1 MPGAPSVYWA
11 RNSFVQC
18 SIEKFHKLKKYTLL
32 FVQSGDFGMA
42 DIAEVISNLSIATS
56 SETTNVSLFSRD
68 IQTSTV
74 VIGRILDH
82 IEDEVAS
89 SQPGDLLPFRKVS
102 VT

>member
-1 MPGAPSVYWA
+1 M
-11 RNSFVQC
+11 
-18 SIEKFHKLKKYTLL
+18 
-32 FVQSGDFGMA
+32 QSGDLGMV
-42 DIAEVISNLSIATS
+42 DVAEVISNLSIATS
-56 SETTNVSLFSRD
+56 PETTMNVSLFSRD

-74 VIGRILDH
+74 VIGRILDN